1 MLDAVVRERF
11 FLYYL
16 MDTPLPKPKKSYIKR
31 EFSRDGLSTFS
42 YTTDA
47 PSVYPDFSFDAAL
60 SLIDSDP
67 IARGAMTDFIDS
79 FMEGDYAILKRDG
92 LKYDPEFES
101 KLDKEYNFRHEVLRG
116 FAIMGKFSKNVFVEL
131 VRSPLTK
138 EVKALNVLDSRNIEV
153 ITKPNG
159 DVIKY
164 QSKVKDPINGRT
176 PEWGPDEIVWYKL
189 EDRKQGYA
197 TVDIK
202 TLWKT
207 LQAKTFVKD
216 YVAWLFKTGQY
227 RILYNFTN
235 ASDKDIQDTL
245 AYMRRH
251 EANFNAPFI
260 SKGEMESK
268 VLRDMKELGDLTA
281 LIKYYDSETLVA
293 LRCPP
298 IDAGI
303 PDSSGRSNAD
313 AQNNA
318 KSTHLTSMKKI
329 FEDVTNYDLFPKMN
343 KGNNVIRFGPN
354 NRFEEKQIFENV
366 ASMVAANFSEDFI
379 KEYLQDRGMFY
390 ASDKL
395 FKTAEEM
402 LAASGKESATGQSL
416 NAPSRA
422 KSVDQKKKGTGE
434 AASTR
439 AEQV

>member
-1 MLDAVVRERF
+1 
-11 FLYYL
+11 
-16 MDTPLPKPKKSYIKR
+16 MDTPNPRPQKQYIKR
-31 EFSRDGLSTFS
+31 ERSRDSLSTFS

-47 PSVYPDFSFDAAL
+47 PSIYPDFSFDAAL
-60 SLIDSDP
+60 ALVDSDP

-79 FMEGDYAILKRDG
+79 FMEGDYAILKREDFS
-92 LKYDPEFES
+92 YDPDFEK
-101 KLDKEYNFRHEVLRG
+101 KLDKDYNFRHEVLRG
-116 FAIMGKFSKNVFVEL
+116 FAIMGKFSKNVFVEI
-131 VRSPLTK
+131 VRAPISG

-153 ITKPNG
+153 ITQPNG
-159 DVIKY
+159 DVIKFK
-164 QSKVKDPINGRT
+164 SKMQDPLTGRT
-176 PEWGPDEIVWYKL
+176 PEWGKDEIVWYKL
-189 EDRKQGYA
+189 EDRKTGFA
-197 TVDIK
+197 TVDLK

-207 LQAKTFVKD
+207 LQAKSFVKD

-235 ASDKDIQDTL
+235 ASDKDINDTL

-251 EANFNAPFI
+251 ESNFNAPFI
-260 SKGEMESK
+260 AKGEMESK

-293 LRCPP
+293 MRCPP

-318 KSTHLTSMKKI
+318 KSTHLTSMKKV
-329 FEDVTNYDLFPKMN
+329 FEDVTNYDLFPKLN
-343 KGNNVIRFGPN
+343 KGNNIIRFGPN
-354 NRFEEKQIFENV
+354 NRFEEKQIFENM
-366 ASMVAANFSEDFI
+366 ASLVAANCSEEFI

-390 ASDKL
+390 AAEKI
-395 FKTAEEM
+395 FKTPEEM
-402 LAASGKESATGQSL
+402 MAAKGGAESASGQSL

-422 KSVDQKKKGTGE
+422 KSVDMKKKGTGE